1 MASRDYLQRYLGGG
15 SGSSCSDYAK
25 GKKEKKRHKHSSDD
39 KRSHKHKRRRKKSN
53 SNNHGSARVVDND
66 HDWHDS
72 VQSKEKLDEAWSSD
86 DQPVVVPQNN
96 AHGQEARAA
105 PVHAPGTVTGSWS
118 SAGAGSGESARANAG
133 AGANV
138 SVTRSMRH
146 DSHDDSDGDA
156 SPPRRRA
163 VRHDSDDD
171 SDGDASPPR
180 RSAAPGSVL
189 VAHGASSSSASV
201 VSPSLAPDAGASGP
215 QMTSGHT
222 AGLLNASSF
231 ATEAE
236 TLRRRKE
243 NEMRGAD
250 DDLMGRNAETV
261 IRDRRGRKLDMLE
274 EMMRQERARKG
285 EEVKGKMEQYEWGT
299 GEVQKQEKLDRA
311 AEAAEVAAQPFAR
324 SVNDPKLEAMLKS
337 RVRSGDPMAHLLG
350 AGEDLTQ
357 QSAPGSAAAHRSTRT
372 DKPVYKGPPP
382 APNRFGILPGYRWDG
397 VDRGNGWEE
406 RVAQQRNAASVKA
419 SQAQAWSCADM

>member
-1 MASRDYLQRYLGGG
+1 
-15 SGSSCSDYAK
+15 
-25 GKKEKKRHKHSSDD
+25 
-39 KRSHKHKRRRKKSN
+39 
-53 SNNHGSARVVDND
+53 
-66 HDWHDS
+66 
-72 VQSKEKLDEAWSSD
+72 
-86 DQPVVVPQNN
+86 
-96 AHGQEARAA
+96 
-105 PVHAPGTVTGSWS
+105 
-118 SAGAGSGESARANAG
+118 
-133 AGANV
+133 
-138 SVTRSMRH
+138 
-146 DSHDDSDGDA
+146 
-156 SPPRRRA
+156 
-163 VRHDSDDD
+163 
-171 SDGDASPPR
+171 
-180 RSAAPGSVL
+180 
-189 VAHGASSSSASV
+189 
-201 VSPSLAPDAGASGP
+201 
-215 QMTSGHT
+215 MTSGHT